1 MTNTD
6 RSLSDHVKYLR
17 QLIDQKEDLNER
29 LKTVNKEIQKLQEQV
44 IPEQMEEE
52 DIETFKVPGVGSV
65 SIGMRCYAYVNKG
78 DQPEFYQWLRE
89 NGHDPLIRE
98 VVWPKT
104 LEAFAKEQLENGQ
117 PLPDMLKAHLTPQAK
132 LRRSK

>member
-1 MTNTD
+1 MTDTD
-6 RSLSDHVKYLR
+6 GSLSDHVKYLR
-17 QLIDQKEDLNER
+17 QLIDQKEELTER
-29 LKTVNKEIQKLQEQV
+29 LKTINKSIQHLQETV

-65 SIGMRCYAYVNKG
+65 SIGMRCYAYVRKE
-78 DQPEFYQWLRE
+78 DQPEFYQWLRD

-98 VVWPKT
+98 TVFHKT
-104 LEAFAKEQLENGQ
+104 LEAFAKEQLENGE
-117 PLPDMLKAHLTPQAK
+117 PLPDMMQAHLTPQAK